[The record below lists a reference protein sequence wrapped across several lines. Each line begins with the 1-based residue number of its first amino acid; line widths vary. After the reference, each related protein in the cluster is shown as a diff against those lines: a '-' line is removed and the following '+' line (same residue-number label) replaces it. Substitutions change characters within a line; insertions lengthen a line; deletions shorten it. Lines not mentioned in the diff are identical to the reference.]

1 MDLFI
6 LLSILFVLVLLL
18 LTIKFYRLGGLS
30 RIRARGAYKKMLLV
44 KRQNCHSAGLFSV
57 NEKAFYAVL
66 CHACKGRAI
75 VFGKLSAIDVI
86 NAQTVLAAQY
96 GLRKYR
102 KIDYQVF
109 DFIVCDP
116 VSLSIIAVIN
126 CHQINAATNKKNSPA
141 HQRNAHDQKA
151 WRDVGV
157 KMLTCHHSEKNML
170 ALRKSIF
177 NS

>member
-18 LTIKFYRLGGLS
+18 LIIKFKRLGGFS
-30 RIRARGAYKKMLLV
+30 RIRARGAYKKMILV
-44 KRQNCHSAGLFSV
+44 KRQNCPSAGLFSA

-66 CHACKGRAI
+66 CHACKGRGI
-75 VFGKLSAIDVI
+75 VFGKLSAIDVV
-86 NAQTVLAAQY
+86 NAQAVLAADY

-116 VSLSIIAVIN
+116 LSLSIIAVIN
-126 CHQINAATNKKNSPA
+126 CHELNAAVNKKSSTA
-141 HQRNAHDQKA
+141 GQVNAHDQKA

-157 KMLTCHHSEKNML
+157 KMLTCNHSEKNML

-177 NS
+177 N